1 MRRKDHDHVL
11 ALRRFRLAYVLKGS
25 IFTVDDLMPPVRM
38 RELTR
43 RRITA
48 FLVAKLGSGLSHASV
63 RIVYAVLRRVLSIVV
78 RHGLLLANPA
88 AKLGNEDLGPHL
100 AGIHE
105 PLTSPSRGMAP
116 PLPPV

>member
-48 FLVAKLGSGLSHASV
+48 FLVAKLGVASATPACGLSTRYCADCS
-63 RIVYAVLRRVLSIVV
+63 VLRRIAARKPGSQARQRGPRPTSC
-78 RHGLLLANPA
+78 RHP
-88 AKLGNEDLGPHL
+88 
-100 AGIHE
+100 
-105 PLTSPSRGMAP
+105 
-116 PLPPV
+116 